1 MKLEEIMRDV
11 RTKPVVPIW
20 PHAGKV
26 LGLGR
31 GGAYSAVKRGE
42 IDVIR
47 HGRLI
52 KAVSA
57 SLRARLKI
65 EAT

>member
-1 MKLEEIMRDV
+1 MEMEKILQDI
-11 RTKPVVPIW
+11 RTKPVVPLW

-31 GGAYSAVKRGE
+31 GSTYSAAKRNE
-42 IDVIR
+42 IHVVR

-65 EAT
+65 EAA

>member
-1 MKLEEIMRDV
+1 MEMKDILQDI

-20 PHAGKV
+20 PHAGKA

-31 GGAYSAVKRGE
+31 GSAYGAARRNE
-42 IDVIR
+42 IDVVR

-52 KAVSA
+52 RAVSA

-65 EAT
+65 EAA

>member
-1 MKLEEIMRDV
+1 MEMEKILQDI
-11 RTKPVVPIW
+11 RTLPVVPIW
-20 PHAGKV
+20 PHAGKA

-31 GGAYSAVKRGE
+31 ASAYGAARRNE
-42 IDVIR
+42 IDVVR
-47 HGRLI
+47 CGRLV

-65 EAT
+65 EAA

>member
-1 MKLEEIMRDV
+1 MEMKEILRDI
-11 RTKPVVPIW
+11 RTKPTVPIW
-20 PHAGKV
+20 PHAGKA

-31 GGAYSAVKRGE
+31 GSAYGAAKRNE

-47 HGRLI
+47 HGRLV

-57 SLRARLKI
+57 SLPARLKI
-65 EAT
+65 EAA

>member
-1 MKLEEIMRDV
+1 MEMKEILQEIRDRPTV
-11 RTKPVVPIW
+11 PVW
-20 PHAGKV
+20 PHAAKA

-31 GGAYSAVKRGE
+31 GSAYSAARRGE

-65 EAT
+65 EAA

>member
-1 MKLEEIMRDV
+1 MEMKRILEDI

-20 PHAGKV
+20 PHAGKA

-31 GGAYSAVKRGE
+31 ASAYSAARRNE
-42 IDVIR
+42 IDVVR

-52 KAVSA
+52 RAVSA

-65 EAT
+65 EAA